1 MKFLESLKLNT
12 KLTLAVGAMLAIVIT
27 LGLQSIYS
35 SRMQSEEVRHMYELE
50 LQGISNIKEASI
62 HLMQMGRSLRQ
73 MILAPDATA
82 RDQAHRDLDEAR
94 QILNHS
100 LNESDRLFFR
110 PEGRRLL
117 IDIQNMLAQYLRNV
131 DHVTAL
137 LATDKSWQ
145 NSEVAQYLA
154 SPENVRVFNAT
165 DQLMISLVRHKEESA
180 KQAAQDSAASAQV
193 VQYWIAAFLIVGV
206 AIGISLG
213 VALGVSVRSP
223 LNRLRSSIEEM
234 AKGELER
241 PIPHTDFQNEV
252 GDMARALAI
261 LQSKA
266 QEAETLRWVKATT
279 FAIASRLQAIEKLSE
294 FGDVLMG
301 QLTPMMDAQVGVL
314 YVLDTETGQF
324 CFQGGWGI
332 ANPADLVQCF
342 SLEDGILGQCAR
354 DLKPLTLNDLGNS
367 AIRIRSALLEEPPQW
382 CRLWPVV
389 SNRGNALA
397 VLEIASV
404 MPAHERPDRLMD
416 QMMPLVALNLEIIER
431 NRITNRLL
439 NETQQQAEELL
450 AQQSELMGA
459 TTLAE
464 EATRAKSEFLA
475 NMSHEIRTPMNAVI
489 GLSHLALKTDL
500 TSKQRD
506 YLQKINASGSALL
519 TVINDI
525 LDFSKIEAG
534 KMDLERAPFW
544 LDDVLDRMS
553 TVVSLKAHEKG
564 LEFLIRVA
572 PGVPDSLVGDA
583 TRFGQILINL
593 INNAIK
599 FTEVGQVKVD
609 ISASARS
616 HGRVELTVSV
626 EDTGVGMTPEQTG
639 RLFHAFT
646 QADSSTTRRYGG
658 TGLGLTIS
666 KRFVEMMEGSIDVES
681 KVGIGSTF
689 HFSAWFDVSDQLRA
703 RPLLKAVAQDL
714 HVLVIDDSADAR
726 LILLEQ
732 LKSLGL
738 RAEALNGAQAGLI
751 ALKNADLGDPFDVVL
766 MDWRMPG
773 MDGMEAAR
781 RINQELGLEHL
792 PPVVLITAFG
802 ADDARNSDERAGV
815 ASYLDKPVSQS
826 RLWDA
831 LVEVIHPV
839 ETYSQPVMVPRDGA
853 SPLAG
858 LRVLLVEDNEINQQI
873 ACELMEAL
881 GVQVTTADN
890 GQLALDRLQR
900 APDPLPWD
908 IVLMDLQM
916 PILDGHQTTLAL
928 RRQTRFDALPIIA
941 LTAHASAVEG
951 ARCLAEGMNEH
962 LTKPI
967 DPDALQNCLTR
978 WASHHLERSLTI
990 AEVDTVKGLHL
1001 CGGKQATYVALL
1013 RKFAATQG
1021 AMPQTTRQAIA
1032 DNHYELASRTAHSLK
1047 GVAAN
1052 LGADTCSR
1060 LAAALELATNNG
1072 GSVPQLI
1079 SLLEPLEQ
1087 HLAALVANIE
1097 RALPGHT
1104 TAASTVAEIDVVQ
1117 TGTICLNLADLL
1129 ASSDAGAEQFV
1140 VTHAVLLRN
1149 AFGERFKGIEGL
1161 IQGYEHASALDE
1173 LYAAATAANIELD
1186 HRT

>member
-1 MKFLESLKLNT
+1 MKFLEALKLNT
-12 KLTLAVGAMLAIVIT
+12 KLTLAVGAMLTIVIT

-35 SRMQSEEVRHMYELE
+35 SRMQSEEVRRMYELE
-50 LQGISNIKEASI
+50 LQGISHVKEASI

-73 MILAPDATA
+73 MILAPDASA

-117 IDIQNMLAQYLRNV
+117 IDIQDMLAQYLRNV

-145 NSEVAQYLA
+145 SSEVAKYLA
-154 SPENVRVFNAT
+154 SPENVRIFNAT
-165 DQLMISLVRHKEESA
+165 DQLMISLVRHKEDSA

-193 VQYWIAAFLIVGV
+193 VQYWIAAFLIIGV
-206 AIGISLG
+206 AIGIGLG
-213 VALGVSVRSP
+213 IALGVSVRGP

-234 AKGELER
+234 AAGDLER
-241 PIPHTDFQNEV
+241 SVPHTDFQNEV
-252 GDMARALAI
+252 GDMARSLAV
-261 LQSKA
+261 LQKNA
-266 QEAETLRWVKATT
+266 QEADILRWVKATT
-279 FAIASRLQAIEKLSE
+279 FSIASQLQAIEKLSE

-314 YVLDTETGQF
+314 YVLDNETGDF
-324 CFQGGWGI
+324 CLQGGWGI
-332 ANPADLVQCF
+332 ANPADLVQRF
-342 SLEDGILGQCAR
+342 SADDGILGQCAR
-354 DLKPLTLNDLGNS
+354 DMKPITLKDLGGT
-367 AIRIRSALLEEPPQW
+367 AIRIRSALLEEPPRW
-382 CRLWPVV
+382 CRLWPVI
-389 SNRGNALA
+389 SNRGTTLA

-431 NRITNRLL
+431 NRITGRLL
-439 NETQQQAEELL
+439 VETQQQADELL
-450 AQQSELMGA
+450 AQQGELMGA
-459 TTLAE
+459 TSLAE

-506 YLQKINASGSALL
+506 YLQKINASGSSLL

-534 KMDLERAPFW
+534 KMDLEKAPFW

-553 TVVSLKAHEKG
+553 TIVSLKAHEKG

-599 FTEVGQVKVD
+599 FTEAGQVKVT
-609 ISASARS
+609 ISASSRLQ
-616 HGRVELTVSV
+616 GRVELTVSV

-639 RLFHAFT
+639 RLFQAFT

-666 KRFVEMMEGSIDVES
+666 KRFVEMMEGSIAVES

-689 HFSAWFDVSDQLRA
+689 HFSAWFDVSEQRRT

-732 LKSLGL
+732 LIALGM
-738 RAEALNGAQAGLI
+738 RAEAMNGAEAGLV
-751 ALKNADLGDPFDVVL
+751 ALKNADHGDPFDVVL

-781 RINQELGLEHL
+781 LINQEMGLEHL
-792 PPVVLITAFG
+792 PPVVMITAFG
-802 ADDARNSDERAGV
+802 ADDARDTGANAGV
-815 ASYLDKPVSQS
+815 ASFLDKPVSQS

-831 LVEVIHPV
+831 LVEVVHPV
-839 ETYSQPVMVPRDGA
+839 ETYTQPAIIPHSG
-853 SPLAG
+853 SSSLAG
-858 LRVLLVEDNEINQQI
+858 LKVLLVEDNEINQQI
-873 ACELMEAL
+873 ACELMDAL

-890 GQLALDRLQR
+890 GQIALDLLQQ
-900 APDPLPWD
+900 APDPLPWA

-916 PILDGHQTTLAL
+916 PVLDGHQTTLAV
-928 RRQTRFDALPIIA
+928 RRQARFNALPIIA
-941 LTAHASAVEG
+941 LTAHASAEEG

-967 DPDALQNCLTR
+967 DPDALQDCLER
-978 WASHHLERSLTI
+978 WASHVLESTLTI
-990 AEVDTVKGLHL
+990 ADVDTVKGLHL
-1001 CGGKQATYVALL
+1001 CGGKQATYSALL
-1013 RKFAATQG
+1013 RKFVSSQG
-1021 AMPQTTRQAIA
+1021 SMPQTTRQAIESSSF
-1032 DNHYELASRTAHSLK
+1032 ELASRSAHTLK

-1072 GSVPQLI
+1072 SNTKQLL
-1079 SLLEPLEQ
+1079 SLLEPLEK
-1087 HLAALVANIE
+1087 HLSVLLANIA
-1097 RALPGHT
+1097 RALPEVEPQVAPAVDTDATQVHT
-1104 TAASTVAEIDVVQ
+1104 VCQ
-1117 TGTICLNLADLL
+1117 RLADLL
-1129 ASSDAGAEQFV
+1129 ASSDASAEQFV
-1140 VTHAVLLRN
+1140 AANATVLRN
-1149 AFGERFKGIEGL
+1149 AIGARFNVVQDL
-1161 IQGYEHASALDE
+1161 IQNFEHSGALDE
-1173 LYAAATAANIELD
+1173 LYAASAAANIDLG
-1186 HRT
+1186 HRS